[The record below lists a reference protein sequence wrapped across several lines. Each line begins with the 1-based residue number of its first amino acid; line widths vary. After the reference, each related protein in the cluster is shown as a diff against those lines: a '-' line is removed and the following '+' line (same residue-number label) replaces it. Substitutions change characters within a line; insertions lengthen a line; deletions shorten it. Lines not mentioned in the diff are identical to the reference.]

1 MWTKPRTMITSGDSR
16 ADRFLG
22 SYKRSEVRSNSRS
35 SLVESLS
42 VTTMKAK
49 ADGLSAELR
58 KRNAT
63 TADVFSVGELIYDLV
78 DRLIKD
84 FRNSRGR
91 L

>member
-22 SYKRSEVRSNSRS
+22 SYKRSEVRSRSRT

-49 ADGLSAELR
+49 ANGLPAELK

-63 TADVFSVGELIYDLV
+63 TADVFSVGKLICDLV
-78 DRLIKD
+78 DRLIRE
-84 FRNSRGR
+84 FRNSRGH
-91 L
+91 